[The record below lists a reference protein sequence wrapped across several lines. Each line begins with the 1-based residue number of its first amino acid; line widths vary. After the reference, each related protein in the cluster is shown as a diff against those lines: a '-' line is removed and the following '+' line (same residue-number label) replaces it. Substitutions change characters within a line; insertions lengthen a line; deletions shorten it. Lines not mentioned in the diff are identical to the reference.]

1 VTTVRDAVTSAQRRD
16 AATVTVTRGTGCRA
30 ADHGQAGPSA
40 GRPGI
45 IMIGARCRPGLG
57 FKIEPKFF
65 YGQKF
70 SELKCLIVVP
80 LMHFFDVPSGC

>member
-30 ADHGQAGPSA
+30 ADHGRLLAGPAHS
-40 GRPGI
+40 I
-45 IMIGARCRPGLG
+45 IIGCRPGLG